1 MNPFALSADQIL
13 FPFKLI
19 NSRKAIRKMS
29 KIGSPDILAWIL
41 KPVDPLDSNR
51 FLLYLDVRGTHNYML
66 IETISFFV
74 QNKYGI
80 LLIMH
85 ETKKFSGSYKG
96 FNRQK
101 LPRVYSFAEIDLTL
115 RILPRISI
123 KWINVLWKRSRDIY
137 RISKRSSLCPSK
149 TPCLRKCLL

>member
-1 MNPFALSADQIL
+1 
-13 FPFKLI
+13 
-19 NSRKAIRKMS
+19 MS

-96 FNRQK
+96 FNRQNFHAFTLSLK
-101 LPRVYSFAEIDLTL
+101 LIWHYVYYPELVSNE
-115 RILPRISI
+115 
-123 KWINVLWKRSRDIY
+123 
-137 RISKRSSLCPSK
+137 
-149 TPCLRKCLL
+149 